1 MAKVREP
8 ISEFLRDKVI
18 LLTGGTGSFGRHFT
32 KVLLDR
38 FDFKALRIFSR
49 DELKQFEMRAQLSNT
64 DRIRFLI
71 GDVRDPGRLSRAM
84 EGVDVVVHA
93 AAMKQVPACEYN
105 PFEAV
110 KTNILGAQHV
120 IDASI
125 DHQVRRVIALSTD
138 KAVSPANL
146 YGATKHCAEKIF
158 VQGNSYAGGRATRFS
173 CVRYGNVLG
182 SRGSVVPLF
191 LKQRQ
196 SGVLTVTDESMTRF
210 WLTLEQAVQFVLGR
224 MTQMYGGEIF
234 VPRLPSMKITDLAK
248 AIAPE
253 CAIECVGIR
262 PGEKLHESMI
272 AEDESRHTLEYED
285 LFTIMPEYA
294 EWGRQNGRDGKPLRD
309 GFCYRSDTNDW
320 WMSVE
325 ELRVMLGCQVGEG
338 DCGTH
343 SVQDGA
349 YASNDSLRPAVVG

>member
-1 MAKVREP
+1 MAKTREA
-8 ISEFLRDKVI
+8 ISEFLRNKVI

-32 KVLLDR
+32 KVLLER
-38 FDFKALRIFSR
+38 FNFKALRIYSR
-49 DELKQFEMRAQLSNT
+49 DEVKQQEMRAEL
-64 DRIRFLI
+64 DHERIRYFI
-71 GDVRDPGRLSRAM
+71 GDIRDPDRLSRAM

-120 IDASI
+120 IDTAI
-125 DHQVRRVIALSTD
+125 DNQVRQVIALSTD

-146 YGATKHCAEKIF
+146 YGATKHCAEKMF

-191 LKQRQ
+191 LEQRRH
-196 SGVLTVTDESMTRF
+196 GVLTVTDTDMTRF

-224 MTQMYGGEIF
+224 LTSMHGGEIF
-234 VPRLPSMKITDLAK
+234 VPRIPSMRIVHLAE

-253 CAIECVGIR
+253 CAIQCVGIR
-262 PGEKLHESMI
+262 PGEKLHESLI
-272 AEDESRHTLEYED
+272 AEDESRHTLEYD
-285 LFTIMPEYA
+285 HLFTIVPEYA
-294 EWGRQNGRDGKPLRD
+294 DWGRQNGRDGKPLPP
-309 GFCYRSDTNDW
+309 GFRYRSDTNDW
-320 WMSVE
+320 WLSVE
-325 ELRVMLGCQVGEG
+325 QLRTMLSDQGRQENGE
-338 DCGTH
+338 T
-343 SVQDGA
+343 
-349 YASNDSLRPAVVG
+349 SNGQYRRRATDDSLRPAVVG